1 MKNFFL
7 IKDNTI
13 KLKLESIIDQKEFKK
28 KENGKGA
35 FDLKILTND
44 LL

>member
-13 KLKLESIIDQKEFKK
+13 KKKLECIIESKEFKK
-28 KENGKGA
+28 KIEG
-35 FDLKILTND
+35 
-44 LL
+44 